1 MFRQVPRCFW
11 ELTCHKS
18 DSRRP
23 RVVSTY
29 WEASWHSQ
37 TCCTK
42 KSGGGGAWRRYQESV
57 CNWKLQENF
66 FSSFQIHRILPKQ
79 EQNFFFF
86 FWNVQLCETSLVSDL
101 HRNLEPSCFYPNKF
115 KLKNLFS
122 KLGAYLHQETTFP
135 NSLTY
140 KHLGPVELTNCAK
153 ASDMLCHLFHF
164 IQGWLLAFTVLGTRW
179 EIKKKKKTGMISILR
194 S

>member
-1 MFRQVPRCFW
+1 MSQKWLSASQSC
-11 ELTCHKS
+11 EHILGSQLTLPNLLHK
-18 DSRRP
+18 
-23 RVVSTY
+23 
-29 WEASWHSQ
+29 
-37 TCCTK
+37 K
-42 KSGGGGAWRRYQESV
+42 KWGGGALEKISRIS
-57 CNWKLQENF
+57 LQLETTREF
-66 FSSFQIHRILPKQ
+66 FFLLSDT
-79 EQNFFFF
+79 QNTSQTGAELFFFF

>member
-1 MFRQVPRCFW
+1 MFRQVLRCFW

-42 KSGGGGAWRRYQESV
+42 KSGGGALEKISRISLQLETTREFFFLLSDTQNTSQTGAE
-57 CNWKLQENF
+57 L
-66 FSSFQIHRILPKQ
+66 
-79 EQNFFFF
+79 FFF

-140 KHLGPVELTNCAK
+140 KHLGPVELTNCAE
-153 ASDMLCHLFHF
+153 ASDMLCHVFHF

-179 EIKKKKKTGMISILR
+179 EI
-194 S
+194 